1 MRLQSGVDVS
11 SNNVGKRQATRVS
24 FSNVSE
30 RTILKCVGSV
40 VMWSYGVT
48 ANNTGACAYIILQSF
63 LCTKGPSADEIALER
78 SSEGAQFV
86 EEKG

>member
-1 MRLQSGVDVS
+1 MR
-11 SNNVGKRQATRVS
+11 
-24 FSNVSE
+24 
-30 RTILKCVGSV
+30 
-40 VMWSYGVT
+40 SYGVT

-86 EEKG
+86 EEKGWCSQLKVQTDPGQNHWGQYTTTVVVVDISTYVYVYTSRQ